1 MPKFRYKAMTDQN
14 KIVKGVYIADDEDDL
29 REIITNQH
37 YYLISCKKIQES
49 SQMFTFLEKIK
60 ISDFTMFCRQFSI
73 MLNAGMN
80 IDETVRILARTT
92 KNKKLKSILEYSYN
106 SLLKGAMLSDCF
118 DKYPKTFPIFF
129 RNMIKIGEKSG
140 RLDIVFKRLADYYDN
155 DYKTRKQVKSALSYP
170 LFLIMLAFVALIVLS
185 VFVMP
190 TFQGVF
196 ESFGSDNLPKISKFV
211 ITVSNFIKN
220 NISLILLNVFALI
233 AIIILLK
240 KIKGVRRLYDRVKIE
255 FPIIKNVYIA
265 SLTTR
270 FASAFAVLL
279 SSGLQLLD
287 SIDIISE
294 SINNIVVA
302 EKLKIVKN
310 QISIGKPIS
319 KSLDTINIFP
329 PMLIEMISV
338 GEKTGTLEDV
348 LGRITLFFDDE
359 LKTEIKKAT
368 SAIEPIMILFIASIV
383 VVMLLA
389 IFLPMLG
396 LMDTISQGA

>member
-1 MPKFRYKAMTDQN
+1 MPKFRYKAMTEQN

-49 SQMFTFLEKIK
+49 SQMFSFLEKIK

-80 IDETVRILARTT
+80 VDETVRILARTT
-92 KNKKLKSILEYSYN
+92 KNKKLKSILEYAYN
-106 SLLKGAMLSDCF
+106 NLLKGAMLSDCF

-155 DYKTRKQVKSALSYP
+155 DYKTRKQVKSALAYP
-170 LFLIMLAFVALIVLS
+170 LFLIFLAVAALIVMA

-196 ESFGSDNLPKISKFV
+196 ESFGSDNLPAISKMV
-211 ITVSNFIKN
+211 ISVSNFIKN
-220 NISLILLNVFALI
+220 NISQLLLIAFALI
-233 AIIILLK
+233 AILMLLK
-240 KIKGVRRLYDRVKIE
+240 KIKGVKRFYDHVKLE
-255 FPIIKNVYIA
+255 FPIVKNVSIA

-294 SINNIVVA
+294 SINNIVVE

-348 LGRITLFFDDE
+348 LGRITQFFDEE
-359 LKTEIKKAT
+359 LKSKKKKAT
-368 SAIEPIMILFIASIV
+368 SEKK
-383 VVMLLA
+383 
-389 IFLPMLG
+389 
-396 LMDTISQGA
+396 Q